1 MRPSSA
7 WLAVGAG
14 ACPIAWPAAGDAS
27 TRLMKLVEINSPRLL
42 RQLQFTSPLPIAP
55 DAPAITARA
64 LPTIDFVF
72 FAGRQVG
79 IIASYI

>member
-1 MRPSSA
+1 
-7 WLAVGAG
+7 
-14 ACPIAWPAAGDAS
+14 
-27 TRLMKLVEINSPRLL
+27 MKLVEINSPRLL

-55 DAPAITARA
+55 DASAITAQA

-72 FAGRQVG
+72 FVGGQVG